1 MSLLLDS
8 NFVES
13 KAYELYER
21 NALGHIL
28 AQIFEGYGD
37 LYSVP
42 DKCDSRNFALFSL
55 FLKDGRNRFV
65 YVGHLCRNGGVFQDE
80 GMDIRRPLLPHLHC
94 SSTKHIDRYL
104 TAVKYP
110 FSSRILEFTSTAL
123 TGRPEGKRFSW
134 LELGT
139 TQINYVDPIK
149 LSAKLSE
156 EACKIDTLKD
166 VFRGKD
172 CVYLVYQVC
181 RSEKLVYYGS
191 RNYQS
196 ISWHGKDSNAIESQ
210 IKNAAKDPSN
220 PSFSSEI
227 KDAPRAFT
235 FCKMPLARDGTLG
248 KPVYNVALIPTSPRE
263 ESDLPGQFYAE
274 ELDFDFVSWLVSH
287 LKEMKTRELWRPAL
301 VDLYTLVDGKDRQQA
316 LGFLLTVIKSFQTAE
331 QQAVQMVD
339 LSMAIPSIPL
349 CLAKY
354 PMILS
359 RVLRGAEIVMTDPSP
374 NDSDDESEE
383 PQIVFQP
390 SNSQEYLRLLEFLF
404 HVFAKGV
411 ITDQQGE
418 ATAALSAKDV
428 AALQELYY
436 TQMGCICKPEKTLNP
451 REEPMASLWKKGT
464 RTRTYLES
472 LGLQERMENDQKV
485 VTSPRNAQL
494 INILTI
500 FFSDVD

>member
-1 MSLLLDS
+1 
-8 NFVES
+8 
-13 KAYELYER
+13 
-21 NALGHIL
+21 
-28 AQIFEGYGD
+28 
-37 LYSVP
+37 
-42 DKCDSRNFALFSL
+42 
-55 FLKDGRNRFV
+55 
-65 YVGHLCRNGGVFQDE
+65 
-80 GMDIRRPLLPHLHC
+80 
-94 SSTKHIDRYL
+94 
-104 TAVKYP
+104 
-110 FSSRILEFTSTAL
+110 
-123 TGRPEGKRFSW
+123 
-134 LELGT
+134 
-139 TQINYVDPIK
+139 
-149 LSAKLSE
+149 
-156 EACKIDTLKD
+156 
-166 VFRGKD
+166 
-172 CVYLVYQVC
+172 
-181 RSEKLVYYGS
+181 
-191 RNYQS
+191 
-196 ISWHGKDSNAIESQ
+196 
-210 IKNAAKDPSN
+210 
-220 PSFSSEI
+220 
-227 KDAPRAFT
+227 
-235 FCKMPLARDGTLG
+235 MPLARDGTLG

-428 AALQELYY
+428 AALQELVKLEEEVNRLKNQVQSLNSQLNESE
-436 TQMGCICKPEKTLNP
+436 TVQRDFVKLSQTLQMQLAEMQESENEVRWEHKDDARECRNCQKPLNTN
-451 REEPMASLWKKGT
+451 KDK
-464 RTRTYLES
+464 
-472 LGLQERMENDQKV
+472 
-485 VTSPRNAQL
+485 
-494 INILTI
+494 
-500 FFSDVD
+500 